1 MDKPM
6 NRMKEVLEERG
17 IKQTRLTK
25 KLSKSSY
32 MVNAYDGKA
41 GSAVSTAKILN
52 IDIKELIKS

>member
-25 KLSKSSY
+25 KLDKSSY
-32 MVNAYDGKA
+32 MVNAYDGQSRKCCFNSKNSKHRYK
-41 GSAVSTAKILN
+41 GV
-52 IDIKELIKS
+52 D